1 MPNPFTT
8 AIVKEANFKNTNIS
22 CRSQWSQIDIYQPDI
37 LGFEHNMNEANI
49 SQDGESIFIRYNPLR
64 LEASK
69 TKYAAK
75 RIHNIQA
82 SLKKENTDE
91 PDLYCVSSP
100 CLNCTKNMNIGY
112 RR

>member
-1 MPNPFTT
+1 MKVKLNKATKKYEIKCMPNPFTT

-37 LGFEHNMNEANI
+37 LGLEHKMNEANI

-69 TKYAAK
+69 TKYGLEISDVAE
-75 RIHNIQA
+75 I
-82 SLKKENTDE
+82 
-91 PDLYCVSSP
+91 
-100 CLNCTKNMNIGY
+100 
-112 RR
+112 